1 MIREE
6 YFLPYVLENDGFYL
20 DMETTGLSPTDDKIV
35 VITYASYFNDTKCKV
50 VQLISQD
57 IQNDEQSLINQFIT
71 DTLGS
76 QILLTF
82 NGDEFEEKFLT
93 EKMKKYKIDFK
104 FDFTSLKSNIRH
116 FGKYLNISSFSRENI
131 ENYFDINKQRYYD
144 IHKIV
149 KSMKKDSTV
158 STDLI
163 EHSKEEIKTLIEMYL
178 AFDKIKKDKDTVIK
192 GNSFYLDD
200 FEIIGDIVSL
210 QFITSKKYSYSE
222 FFLENGE
229 KLTLNSNKLILTIIT
244 KSHKKEDNSMILYET
259 DKEYLPL
266 FINDDIIFENIFFIL
281 GMYVIM
287 EGINI

>member
-1 MIREE
+1 
-6 YFLPYVLENDGFYL
+6 
-20 DMETTGLSPTDDKIV
+20 METTGLSPTDDKIV

-229 KLTLNSNKLILTIIT
+229 KLTLNSNKVILTIVA
-244 KSHKKEDNSMILYET
+244 KSLEKGENSMVLYET

-266 FINDDIIFENIFFIL
+266 FINYDIIFENIFFIL
-281 GMYVIM
+281 GMYI
-287 EGINI
+287 INI

>member
-35 VITYASYFNDTKCKV
+35 VITYASYFNATKCKV

-144 IHKIV
+144 IQRIV

-178 AFDKIKKDKDTVIK
+178 AFDKIKKDKDTVLK
-192 GNSFYLDD
+192 GNRFYLDD

-229 KLTLNSNKLILTIIT
+229 KLTLNSNKVILTIVA
-244 KSHKKEDNSMILYET
+244 KSLEKGENSMVLYET

-266 FINDDIIFENIFFIL
+266 FINYDIIFENIFFIL
-281 GMYVIM
+281 GMYIIM

>member
-6 YFLPYVLENDGFYL
+6 YFLPYLLENNRLFL
-20 DMETTGLSPTDDKIV
+20 DIETTGLSPVDNEIV
-35 VITYASYFNDTKCKV
+35 VISYASYFNDKKCKI

-57 IQNDEQSLINQFIT
+57 IQNDEKTLINQFIT

-76 QILLTF
+76 KILLTF
-82 NGDEFEEKFLT
+82 NGDEFEEKFLS
-93 EKMKKYKIDFK
+93 EKMKKYKMDFK
-104 FDFTSLKSNIRH
+104 FEFTSLKSNIRH
-116 FGKYLNISSFSRENI
+116 FGKYLKISSFSRENI
-131 ENYFDINKQRYYD
+131 ENYFDISKERYYD

-149 KSMKKDSTV
+149 KSMKKNSIV
-158 STDLI
+158 SDDLI

-178 AFDKIKKDKDTVIK
+178 VFDKIKKGKKAIIK
-192 GNSFYLDD
+192 GDSFYLDD
-200 FEIIGDIVSL
+200 FDIVGDIVNL

-229 KLTLNSNKLILTIIT
+229 KLTLDSDKVILTIVA
-244 KSHKKEDNSMILYET
+244 KSLEKGENSMILYET

-281 GMYVIM
+281 GMYTD
-287 EGINI
+287 NI

>member
-6 YFLPYVLENDGFYL
+6 YFLPYVFENNRLFL
-20 DMETTGLSPTDDKIV
+20 DIETTGLSPIDNKIV
-35 VITYASYFNDTKCKV
+35 VISYASYFNDNKCKV

-57 IQNDEQSLINQFIT
+57 IKNDEKTLINQFIT

-76 QILLTF
+76 KILLTF
-82 NGDEFEEKFLT
+82 NGDEFEEKFLS
-93 EKMKKYKIDFK
+93 EKMKKYKMDFK

-116 FGKYLNISSFSRENI
+116 FGKYLKISSFSRENI
-131 ENYFDINKQRYYD
+131 ENYFCFSKERYYD

-158 STDLI
+158 SADII
-163 EHSKEEIKTLIEMYL
+163 EHSKEEIKTLIEMCL
-178 AFDKIKKDKDTVIK
+178 AFDKIKKEKNTIIK
-192 GNSFYLDD
+192 GDSFYLDD
-200 FEIIGDIVSL
+200 FDIVGDIVRL

-229 KLTLNSNKLILTIIT
+229 KLTLNSDKITLTILA
-244 KSHKKEDNSMILYET
+244 KSLEKSENSMILYET

-281 GMYVIM
+281 GIYIK
-287 EGINI
+287 NF

>member
-6 YFLPYVLENDGFYL
+6 YFLPYVLENNRLFL
-20 DMETTGLSPTDDKIV
+20 DIETTGLSPVDNEIV
-35 VITYASYFNDTKCKV
+35 VISYASYFNDKKCKI

-57 IQNDEQSLINQFIT
+57 IQNDEKTLINQFIT

-76 QILLTF
+76 KILLTF
-82 NGDEFEEKFLT
+82 NGDEFEEKFLS
-93 EKMKKYKIDFK
+93 EKMKKYKMDFK
-104 FDFTSLKSNIRH
+104 FDFSSLKSNIRH
-116 FGKYLNISSFSRENI
+116 FGKYLKISSFSRENI
-131 ENYFDINKQRYYD
+131 ENYFNISKERYYD

-149 KSMKKDSTV
+149 KSMKKESIV
-158 STDLI
+158 SDDLI

-178 AFDKIKKDKDTVIK
+178 AFDKIKKGKKAIIK
-192 GNSFYLDD
+192 GDSFYLDD
-200 FEIIGDIVSL
+200 FDIVGDIVNL

-229 KLTLNSNKLILTIIT
+229 KLTLDSDKVILTIVA
-244 KSHKKEDNSMILYET
+244 KSLEKGENSMILYET

-281 GMYVIM
+281 GLYTS
-287 EGINI
+287 NI

>member
-6 YFLPYVLENDGFYL
+6 YFLPYVLENNRLFL
-20 DMETTGLSPTDDKIV
+20 DIETTGLSPVDNEIV
-35 VITYASYFNDTKCKV
+35 IISYASYFNDKKCKI

-57 IQNDEQSLINQFIT
+57 IQNDEKTLINQFIT

-76 QILLTF
+76 KILLTF
-82 NGDEFEEKFLT
+82 NGDEFEEKFLS
-93 EKMKKYKIDFK
+93 EKMKKYKMDFK

-116 FGKYLNISSFSRENI
+116 FGKYLKISSFSRENI
-131 ENYFDINKQRYYD
+131 ENYFDISKERYYN

-149 KSMKKDSTV
+149 KSMKKESIV
-158 STDLI
+158 SDDLI

-178 AFDKIKKDKDTVIK
+178 AFDKIKKGKKAIIK
-192 GNSFYLDD
+192 GDSFYLDD
-200 FEIIGDIVSL
+200 FDIVGDIVNL

-229 KLTLNSNKLILTIIT
+229 KLTLDSDKVILTIVA
-244 KSHKKEDNSMILYET
+244 KSLEKGENSMILYET

-281 GMYVIM
+281 GLYTS
-287 EGINI
+287 NI

>member
-35 VITYASYFNDTKCKV
+35 VITYASYFNATKCKV

-144 IHKIV
+144 IQRIV

-178 AFDKIKKDKDTVIK
+178 AFDKIKKDKDTVLK
-192 GNSFYLDD
+192 GNRFYLDD

-229 KLTLNSNKLILTIIT
+229 KLTLNSNKVILTIVA
-244 KSHKKEDNSMILYET
+244 KSLEKGENSMILYET

-281 GMYVIM
+281 GMYIIM

>member
-6 YFLPYVLENDGFYL
+6 YFLPYVLENNRLFL
-20 DMETTGLSPTDDKIV
+20 DIETTGLSPVDNEIV
-35 VITYASYFNDTKCKV
+35 VISYASYFNDKKCKI

-57 IQNDEQSLINQFIT
+57 IQNDEKTLINQFIT

-76 QILLTF
+76 KILLTF
-82 NGDEFEEKFLT
+82 NGDEFEEKFLS
-93 EKMKKYKIDFK
+93 EKMKKYKMDFK

-116 FGKYLNISSFSRENI
+116 FGKYLKISSFSRENI
-131 ENYFDINKQRYYD
+131 ENYFNISKERYYD

-149 KSMKKDSTV
+149 KSMKKNSIV
-158 STDLI
+158 SDDLI

-178 AFDKIKKDKDTVIK
+178 AFDKIKKGKKAIIK
-192 GNSFYLDD
+192 GDSFYLDD
-200 FEIIGDIVSL
+200 FDIVGDIVNL

-229 KLTLNSNKLILTIIT
+229 KLTLDSDKVILTIVA
-244 KSHKKEDNSMILYET
+244 KSLEKGENSMILYET

-281 GMYVIM
+281 GMYTS
-287 EGINI
+287 NI

>member
-229 KLTLNSNKLILTIIT
+229 KLTLNSNKVILTIVA
-244 KSHKKEDNSMILYET
+244 KSLEKGENSMVLYET

-266 FINDDIIFENIFFIL
+266 FINYDIIFENIFFIL
-281 GMYVIM
+281 GMYI
-287 EGINI
+287 INI

>member
-131 ENYFDINKQRYYD
+131 ENYFDINKERYYD

-178 AFDKIKKDKDTVIK
+178 AFDRIKKDKDTVIK
-192 GNSFYLDD
+192 GNRFYLDD

-229 KLTLNSNKLILTIIT
+229 KLTLNSNKVILTIVA
-244 KSHKKEDNSMILYET
+244 KSLEKGENSMVLYET

-281 GMYVIM
+281 GMYVI
-287 EGINI
+287 NV

>member
-6 YFLPYVLENDGFYL
+6 YFLPYVLENNRLFL
-20 DMETTGLSPTDDKIV
+20 DIETTGLSPIDNEIV
-35 VITYASYFNDTKCKV
+35 VISYASYFNDKKCKV

-57 IQNDEQSLINQFIT
+57 IKNEEKTLINQFIT

-76 QILLTF
+76 KIFLTF
-82 NGDEFEEKFLT
+82 NGDEFEEKFLS
-93 EKMKKYKIDFK
+93 EKMKKYKMDFK
-104 FDFTSLKSNIRH
+104 FDFSSLKSNIRH
-116 FGKYLNISSFSRENI
+116 FGKYLKISSFSRENI
-131 ENYFDINKQRYYD
+131 ENYFNISKERYYD

-149 KSMKKDSTV
+149 KSMKKESIV
-158 STDLI
+158 SDDLI

-178 AFDKIKKDKDTVIK
+178 AFDKIKKGKKAIIK
-192 GNSFYLDD
+192 GDSFYLDD
-200 FEIIGDIVSL
+200 FDIVGDIVNL

-229 KLTLNSNKLILTIIT
+229 KLTLDSDKVILTIVA
-244 KSHKKEDNSMILYET
+244 KSLEKGENSMILYET

-281 GMYVIM
+281 GMYTS
-287 EGINI
+287 NI

>member
-6 YFLPYVLENDGFYL
+6 YFLPYVLENNRLFL
-20 DMETTGLSPTDDKIV
+20 DIETTGLSPVDNEIV
-35 VITYASYFNDTKCKV
+35 IFTYATYFNDKKCKI

-57 IQNDEQSLINQFIT
+57 VQDDEKTLINQFIT
-71 DTLGS
+71 DTLGNK
-76 QILLTF
+76 ILLTF
-82 NGDEFEEKFLT
+82 NGDEFEEKFLS

-104 FDFTSLKSNIRH
+104 FDFSSLKSNIRH
-116 FGKYLNISSFSRENI
+116 FGKYLKISSFSRENI
-131 ENYFDINKQRYYD
+131 ENYFDISKERYYN

-149 KSMKKDSTV
+149 KSMKKESIV
-158 STDLI
+158 SDDLI

-178 AFDKIKKDKDTVIK
+178 AFDKIKKGKKAIIK
-192 GNSFYLDD
+192 SDSFYLDD
-200 FEIIGDIVSL
+200 FDIVGDIVNL

-229 KLTLNSNKLILTIIT
+229 KLTLDSDKVILTIVA
-244 KSHKKEDNSMILYET
+244 KSLEKGENSMILYET

-281 GMYVIM
+281 GMYT
-287 EGINI
+287 GNI

>member
-6 YFLPYVLENDGFYL
+6 YFLPYVLENNKLFL
-20 DMETTGLSPTDDKIV
+20 DIETTGLSPIDNEIV
-35 VITYASYFNDTKCKV
+35 VISYASYFNDKKCKV

-57 IQNDEQSLINQFIT
+57 IKNEEKTLINQFIT

-76 QILLTF
+76 KILLTF
-82 NGDEFEEKFLT
+82 NGDEFEEKFLS
-93 EKMKKYKIDFK
+93 EKMKKYKMDFK
-104 FDFTSLKSNIRH
+104 FDFSSLKSNIRH
-116 FGKYLNISSFSRENI
+116 FGKYLKISSFSRENI
-131 ENYFDINKQRYYD
+131 ENYFDISKERYYD

-163 EHSKEEIKTLIEMYL
+163 EHSKEEIKTLIEIHL
-178 AFDKIKKDKDTVIK
+178 AFDKIKKGKKAIIK
-192 GNSFYLDD
+192 GDSFYLDD
-200 FEIIGDIVSL
+200 FDIVGDIVNL

-229 KLTLNSNKLILTIIT
+229 KLTLDSDKVILTIVA
-244 KSHKKEDNSMILYET
+244 KSLEKGENTMILYET

-281 GMYVIM
+281 GMYIS
-287 EGINI
+287 II

>member
-6 YFLPYVLENDGFYL
+6 YFLPYVLENNRLFL
-20 DMETTGLSPTDDKIV
+20 DIETTGLSPVDNEIV
-35 VITYASYFNDTKCKV
+35 IISYASYFNDKKCKI

-57 IQNDEQSLINQFIT
+57 IQNDEKTLINQFIT

-76 QILLTF
+76 KILLTF
-82 NGDEFEEKFLT
+82 NGDEFEEKFLS
-93 EKMKKYKIDFK
+93 EKMKKYKMDFK
-104 FDFTSLKSNIRH
+104 FDFSSLKSNIRH
-116 FGKYLNISSFSRENI
+116 FGKYLKISSFSRENI

-163 EHSKEEIKTLIEMYL
+163 EHSKEEIKTLIEVYL

-192 GNSFYLDD
+192 GNRFYLDD

-210 QFITSKKYSYSE
+210 QFITSKKYSYNE

-229 KLTLNSNKLILTIIT
+229 KLTLNSNKVIIT
-244 KSHKKEDNSMILYET
+244 IVAKSLEKGENSMVLYET

-281 GMYVIM
+281 GLYAS
-287 EGINI
+287 NI

>member
-131 ENYFDINKQRYYD
+131 ENYFDINKERYYD

-192 GNSFYLDD
+192 GNRFYLDD

-210 QFITSKKYSYSE
+210 QFITSKKYSYNE

-281 GMYVIM
+281 GMYVI
-287 EGINI
+287 NV

>member
-6 YFLPYVLENDGFYL
+6 YFLPYVLENNRLFL
-20 DMETTGLSPTDDKIV
+20 DIETTGLSPVDNEIV
-35 VITYASYFNDTKCKV
+35 IISYASYFNDKKCKI

-57 IQNDEQSLINQFIT
+57 IQNDEKTLINQFIT

-76 QILLTF
+76 KILLTF
-82 NGDEFEEKFLT
+82 NGDEFEEKFLS
-93 EKMKKYKIDFK
+93 EKMKKYKMDFK
-104 FDFTSLKSNIRH
+104 FDFSSLKSNIRH
-116 FGKYLNISSFSRENI
+116 FGKYLKISSFSRENI
-131 ENYFDINKQRYYD
+131 ENYFNISKERYYD

-149 KSMKKDSTV
+149 KSMKKNSIV
-158 STDLI
+158 SDDLI

-178 AFDKIKKDKDTVIK
+178 AFDKIKKGKKAIIK
-192 GNSFYLDD
+192 GDSFYLDD
-200 FEIIGDIVSL
+200 FDIVGDIVNL

-229 KLTLNSNKLILTIIT
+229 KLTLDSDKVILTIVA
-244 KSHKKEDNSMILYET
+244 KSLEKGENSMILYET

-281 GMYVIM
+281 GMYTS
-287 EGINI
+287 NI

>member
-6 YFLPYVLENDGFYL
+6 YFLPYVLENNRLFL
-20 DMETTGLSPTDDKIV
+20 DIETTGLSPVDNEIV
-35 VITYASYFNDTKCKV
+35 IISYASYFNDKKCKI

-57 IQNDEQSLINQFIT
+57 IQNDEKTLINQFIT

-76 QILLTF
+76 KILLTF
-82 NGDEFEEKFLT
+82 NGDEFEEKFLS
-93 EKMKKYKIDFK
+93 EKMKKYKMDFK

-116 FGKYLNISSFSRENI
+116 FGKYLKIGSFSRENI
-131 ENYFDINKQRYYD
+131 ENYFDISKERYYN

-149 KSMKKDSTV
+149 KSMKKESIV
-158 STDLI
+158 SDDLI

-178 AFDKIKKDKDTVIK
+178 AFDKIKKGKKAIIK
-192 GNSFYLDD
+192 GDSFYLDD
-200 FEIIGDIVSL
+200 FDIVGDIVNL

-229 KLTLNSNKLILTIIT
+229 KLTLDSDKVILTIVA
-244 KSHKKEDNSMILYET
+244 KSLEKGENSMILYET

-281 GMYVIM
+281 GLYTS
-287 EGINI
+287 NI